1 MLNEYKNGS
10 WQIECLDGGYTI
22 AFMEITKEEFEEEF
36 EEYIKNNLK
45 E

>member
-22 AFMEITKEEFEEEF
+22 AFMEITKEEFEE
-36 EEYIKNNLK
+36 YIKNNLK